1 MVLVM
6 VREEGRVGEA
16 VAIDHNYTGNGGSPS
31 RGGFTKS
38 DNYLRK
44 TPVFAGVFGGAE
56 KCEYFSL
63 SGGGGAAQESVAH
76 LNTGNGDTHEIVFT
90 VHHGSKAL

>member
-63 SGGGGAAQESVAH
+63 SGGGGG
-76 LNTGNGDTHEIVFT
+76 TGIRST
-90 VHHGSKAL
+90 SKYRKRRHP

>member
-6 VREEGRVGEA
+6 VREEGRGGEA

-31 RGGFTKS
+31 RGGFTRS

-44 TPVFAGVFGGAE
+44 TPVFAGVLGGGK
-56 KCEYFSL
+56 KCEYFRRW
-63 SGGGGAAQESVAH
+63 GGGAAQESVAH